1 VEFGYKAQVVDNPS
15 GIVLDHQVEIG
26 NPADAPQ
33 LVPAIKRVIQRT
45 GRVPGAVAADRGYG
59 EASVDDE
66 LTALGVGR
74 VAIPRRGKTSGA
86 RRQVEHTRP
95 FRRLVKWRTGCE
107 GRISQLKRGYGWD
120 RTMLDG
126 IDGARIWCGYGV
138 LAHNLD
144 RVAGLM
150 RVRQARAT

>member
-1 VEFGYKAQVVDNPS
+1 M
-15 GIVLDHQVEIG
+15 LDHQVQIG

-33 LVPAIKRVIQRT
+33 LVPAVKRVIQRT

-66 LTALGVGR
+66 LAALGVGR

-107 GRISQLKRGYGWD
+107 GGSHSSSAATAGTGPCWTASTARGSGAGTACWHTTWTGWP
-120 RTMLDG
+120 G
-126 IDGARIWCGYGV
+126 
-138 LAHNLD
+138 
-144 RVAGLM
+144 
-150 RVRQARAT
+150 